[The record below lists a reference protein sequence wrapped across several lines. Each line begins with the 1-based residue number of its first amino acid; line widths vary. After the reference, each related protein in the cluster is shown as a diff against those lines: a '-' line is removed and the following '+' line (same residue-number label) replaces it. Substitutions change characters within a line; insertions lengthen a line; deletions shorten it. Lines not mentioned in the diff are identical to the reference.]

1 MRRLSALD
9 ASFLHVETPSA
20 HMHVR
25 QRVVTPP
32 VGEAAW
38 QDEVDFDLAR
48 HLQATGELA
57 AQGESA
63 ELAGE
68 YLSRQ
73 LPRSS
78 TSR

>member
-20 HMHVR
+20 RMHVR

-38 QDEVDFDLAR
+38 QDEVGVDLAR
-48 HLQATGELA
+48 HVQATGELA
-57 AQGESA
+57 GQGELA
-63 ELAGE
+63 ELARE
-68 YLSRQ
+68 FLSRQ

-78 TSR
+78 NSR